1 MNRPGTPFQRAAV
14 LVAVILML
22 AALPAAAAPLFGDVV
37 DIREPNGSHVQLR
50 VWGDEF
56 YAVGET
62 LDGYTVVRDDVSGL
76 LCYAELSADGRSLV
90 STGVPA
96 TEPLPPARL
105 PKHVRVAQDAARE
118 QALAARAD
126 FDRRANEGPLAPPKL
141 RVTRGPTTGAVEGII
156 LLVDFSDE
164 VATVPTPSVDDF
176 ANLSGYT
183 GNGNNGSVRDY
194 FYDVSDGAL
203 TYTNYVPTV
212 YYRADHTKA
221 YYTDTSVSYGT
232 RARELI
238 IEAMTAMNDAG
249 FDFSDYDADSNGI
262 IDAVNCF
269 YAGGRWNT
277 WGEGLWPHSW
287 TVDFCAD
294 GVCTYKYQISDMGTA
309 LTIATFCHENGHML
323 MSWPDLYDYDGDSR
337 GVGRFCLMCSSGS
350 ETNPV
355 EPCAYLKADAG
366 WADVTVLTDSQ
377 AAIEVPSDSN
387 IVYKMRRPGHSN
399 EFYMVENRQQTDRD
413 TYVPDSGLAI
423 WHVDTNG
430 DNSDQQM
437 TPSLHYLV
445 TLVQADGDWDFEN
458 NRNYGDASDLYA
470 SPEYTSCTP
479 ETYPNTD
486 WWDGTESGH
495 AVTNIGAS
503 GTLMTFDYGDAPP
516 SSPTG
521 LTATP
526 GELSVALDW
535 DQSPAAD
542 FDHFVVERDTSAAFG
557 AGTFSDTT
565 TESEYVDGPLTAG
578 MDYFYRVSA
587 VDVVDNT
594 SDPSTTV
601 SAVPL
606 ADVPP
611 AAPTGLAALGG
622 GGVVEL
628 RWVAGPEVDIAGYHV
643 VRDSTL
649 AFAHPETIGLPIGSP
664 FVDSTL
670 PTGHAAWYRLVAE
683 DDAGLLSGPT
693 PSVAGIAVTGTALYV
708 DASNTGPAYGT
719 FAQPYVSIQT
729 AIDDAA
735 SGGVVIV
742 FPGVYDDALQ
752 LEPGV
757 SLVGS
762 RGPDSTAVTAAVTA
776 GGMGGDVVVKGL
788 LFDGQGSVTTGL
800 SCVNSRLTVED
811 CAFENMTGEAVRCLT
826 GGAPLFRRNGFH
838 FNQRAISV
846 ADSSAPFFSSNTFS
860 GNTFAHVFSSG
871 DPGPTLGGTLATAND
886 FTDHGVYAVWN
897 SGPVTLRAENNY
909 WGSDCAEPALF
920 FGAVDYTPWTDADHV
935 EQFTNCWADVAD
947 GQLPAMAY
955 MSPGFPNPLNPGT
968 SIAFGLPQ
976 PGGHVSLRVYDV
988 SGRLV
993 RTLVDGELPPGRHSA
1008 RWDGRD
1014 DAGTPVASGV
1024 YFYMLDAPGFSAR
1037 GKGIV
1042 LR

>member
-1 MNRPGTPFQRAAV
+1 MNHPGTPFQRAAV
-14 LVAVILML
+14 LAAVLLML
-22 AALPAAAAPLFGDVV
+22 VALPAAAAPLFGGVV

-62 LDGYTVVRDDVSGL
+62 LDGYTVVRDDTSGL

-96 TEPLPPARL
+96 TEPQPPARL

-164 VATVPTPSVDDF
+164 VATVPTSSVDDF

-249 FDFSDYDADSNGI
+249 FDFSDYDADNNGI

-269 YAGGRWNT
+269 YAGGRWNS
-277 WGEGLWPHSW
+277 WSEGLWPHSW
-287 TVDFCAD
+287 TVGFCAD

-323 MSWPDLYDYDGDSR
+323 MDWPDLYDYDGDSS
-337 GVGRFCLMCSSGS
+337 GVGQFCIMCSGGS

-387 IVYKMRRPGHSN
+387 VIYKMRRPGHSN
-399 EFYMVENRQQTDRD
+399 EFYMVENRQQAGRD
-413 TYVPDSGLAI
+413 VHIPDNGLAI

-445 TLVQADGDWDFEN
+445 TLVQADGDWDLEYH
-458 NRNYGDASDLYA
+458 RNYGDATDLYA
-470 SPEYTSCTP
+470 SPTYTSCTP

-526 GELSVALDW
+526 RELSVALDW

-565 TESEYVDGPLTAG
+565 TDSEYVDGPLTAG
-578 MDYFYRVSA
+578 TEYFYRVSA
-587 VDVVDNT
+587 VDAADNT
-594 SDPSTTV
+594 SDPSAAV

-649 AFAHPETIGLPIGSP
+649 AFAYPETIGFPSGSP

-670 PTGHAAWYRLVAE
+670 PTGRAAWYRLVAE
-683 DDAGLLSGPT
+683 DDAGQLSDAT
-693 PSVAGIAVTGTALYV
+693 PSVAGIAVTGTALYA
-708 DASNTGPAYGT
+708 DASNTGPGYGT
-719 FAQPYVSIQT
+719 FAQPYLSIQT
-729 AIDDAA
+729 AIDHAT
-735 SGGVVIV
+735 SGGIVIV
-742 FPGVYDDALQ
+742 LPGHYYEAVQ
-752 LEPGV
+752 MKPGV
-757 SLVGS
+757 SLVGMS
-762 RGPDSTAVTAAVTA
+762 GPEVTIVTGSMEATGVSNDVTLKGLRMDGESSTA
-776 GGMGGDVVVKGL
+776 
-788 LFDGQGSVTTGL
+788 TGL
-800 SCVNSRLTVED
+800 HCTWSRMVVED
-811 CAFENMTGEAVRCLT
+811 CSFRDMTSEAIRCNT
-826 GGAPLFRRNGFH
+826 GGAVLVRRNSFTDNNVG
-838 FNQRAISV
+838 V
-846 ADSSAPFFSSNTFS
+846 ACSDSTRPLLASNSFAASSI
-860 GNTFAHVFSSG
+860 AHVVSFG
-871 DPGPTLGGTLATAND
+871 DPGPTLGGSLARAND
-886 FTDHGVYAVWN
+886 FSSPSLYAVWHT
-897 SGPVTLRAENNY
+897 GTTTLDAGYNY
-909 WGSDCAEPALF
+909 WGSQCPEAAWFNGD
-920 FGAVDYTPWTDADHV
+920 VDYTPWTDADHV
-935 EQFTNCWADVAD
+935 EQFTDCWADVAE

-993 RTLVDGELPPGRHSA
+993 RTLVDGELPPGRHSS